1 MGLGLSWL
9 AELSCAGWAA
19 LAELARLGWLR
30 PPKKIGLAALAPLS

>member
-30 PPKKIGLAALAPLS
+30 PPQKKLGWLRWLR